1 MQNYKV
7 FLLSSNDNNYDEI
20 KKLFDKKFSIVMGQS
35 GVGKTTFINNI
46 SNNNYKTQ
54 QISKSLSRGKHT
66 TTSAKIISFLNG
78 FLIDSP
84 GFSSLD
90 VEKEINLN
98 KSYLNF
104 KELAKL
110 CEFKDCMHNFEK
122 KLQR

>member
-1 MQNYKV
+1 
-7 FLLSSNDNNYDEI
+7 
-20 KKLFDKKFSIVMGQS
+20 LFDKKFSIVMGQS

-54 QISKSLSRGKHT
+54 QISKSLLRAKHT

-110 CEFKDCMHNFEK
+110 CKFKDCMHNFEK
-122 KLQR
+122 NCNVK